1 MPFNAS
7 PPSCAWKSNNW
18 ARSLAAERDIY
29 VRCFDGC
36 NQAPNSGSSPSGRLR
51 GSAEE
56 ARPAS
61 AGQRLGG
68 GEALT
73 ASRPSGSV
81 RGTISNARPYR
92 NTRTLTSLIPARW
105 AGSTPARS
113 ITAIFGRA
121 SSGSWNV
128 FASIFT
134 LPTCSGNPTNFQ
146 SEPPPATF
154 LCNWFWRG
162 GSPARN
168 RRQQIRTRT
177 RYSARMDIGKMLDEL
192 RTERAQLDEA
202 ILTLQRLAA
211 GQGKRRGR
219 PPAWM
224 TAVKRRGRPPG
235 SRNKPKDA

>member
-1 MPFNAS
+1 
-7 PPSCAWKSNNW
+7 
-18 ARSLAAERDIY
+18 
-29 VRCFDGC
+29 
-36 NQAPNSGSSPSGRLR
+36 
-51 GSAEE
+51 
-56 ARPAS
+56 
-61 AGQRLGG
+61 
-68 GEALT
+68 
-73 ASRPSGSV
+73 V

-177 RYSARMDIGKMLDEL
+177 RYSARMDIGKIASF
-192 RTERAQLDEA
+192 RTKISRYDAVTGSCEPWFESQPAPPWHYIDAPGVAGVSYGRQQYSSA
-202 ILTLQRLAA
+202 ILATTVAPQRAWTC
-211 GQGKRRGR
+211 GR
-219 PPAWM
+219 L
-224 TAVKRRGRPPG
+224 GRVFTPSIYKEADG
-235 SRNKPKDA
+235 